1 MNTHDLAKEG
11 GKLEGS
17 YQSLILKVY
26 SPENHLLSD
35 ANDLTAL
42 DECQCGK
49 VEAVVLVLVLFA
61 EFFDLGPD
69 IIEVV

>member
-11 GKLEGS
+11 RKLEGP
-17 YQSLILKVY
+17 YQSFILEVD
-26 SPENHLLSD
+26 SPENHLLCD

-42 DECQCGK
+42 DECECGK
-49 VEAVVLVLVLFA
+49 IEAVVLVLVFFG

-69 IIEVV
+69 VVEVV